1 MEGKQIWVNKM
12 EHNVKYGRKT
22 YAISEG
28 RTFHVST
35 SITEK
40 ARPGEDERNF
50 TQRVTGKYKER
61 QGTIE
66 IVLKNGR
73 PDYAIIVFSQ
83 IQ

>member
-1 MEGKQIWVNKM
+1 MDN
-12 EHNVKYGRKT
+12 NVKYGRKT

-28 RTFHVST
+28 KTYHVST

-40 ARPGEDERNF
+40 AKQGEDEKNF
-50 TQRVTGKYKER
+50 TRRVTRKYKER

-73 PDYAIIVFSQ
+73 PDYAIIVFSRSQ
-83 IQ
+83 